1 MIKRFLA
8 VMAAT
13 VAVLA
18 ASGGAAL
25 AQYPPTYGTGA
36 VSSTTI
42 VVGGFVDF
50 SGGGFAPGSDVT
62 VSIDSAVYATVVANG
77 ASSSALGS
85 SKAHFATAAYAQP
98 AASTNAASF
107 KIRITMEKVG
117 EYTLTGAGVD
127 PAGIPHVV
135 TADVTVIPAA
145 AATKATD
152 DSSLPFTGSSVL
164 VPGLII
170 GLTMVAGGFVLLTS
184 VRSRKA
190 TARS

>member
-25 AQYPPTYGTGA
+25 AQYPPTSGTGA
-36 VSSTTI
+36 VSATTI
-42 VVGGFVDF
+42 TVGGFVDF

-62 VSIDSAVYATVVANG
+62 VSVNTAVYATVVASG
-77 ASSSALGS
+77 ASSSALGGS
-85 SKAHFATAAYAQP
+85 SAHFVTAAFAQP
-98 AASTNAASF
+98 AAATSSASF
-107 KIRITMEKVG
+107 KVRITMDKVG
-117 EYTLTGAGVD
+117 TYTLTGAGVG
-127 PAGIPHVV
+127 PAGNAHVV
-135 TADVTVIPAA
+135 TATVTVIPAA
-145 AATKATD
+145 ATKATN
-152 DSSLPFTGSSVL
+152 DSTLPFTGSSVL